1 MLFLALGAVDTRR
14 STRQRVLDELD
25 TIQSSLNSLERAQCD
40 TFVSDRSE
48 CMANLGDLGDGIDDC
63 TDAFFVEN
71 CVAIQCVPS
80 SVSWAMCFGSSSAHD
95 CCAPKKAKKEIPCTG
110 SAIAAAAVVYHGG
123 CTTPPEMLVPP
134 TAYEEGGRWI
144 STDSPTLGRGAWRKD
159 EWPAWKGFSQAS
171 DGSHA
176 EMVPQDGS
184 SELTAAGDF
193 YTMNL
198 HSCSAVISF
207 YYDTSGDLKKV
218 HMYHRG
224 GSATNW
230 AGTDAGRAELPS
242 AIGATVDD
250 WDGNAFVLFAC
261 GDLEYCREMVPE
273 LAENIGD
280 DSRINVYP
288 RELSAVHVHWSP
300 DSAHSAGADAGAPDY
315 AGRAMFFPVWK

>member
-25 TIQSSLNSLERAQCD
+25 IIQSSLNSLEREDCASTDMVFDNREACKFD
-40 TFVSDRSE
+40 HD
-48 CMANLGDLGDGIDDC
+48 GDVDC
-63 TDAFFVEN
+63 TDAYFIEN
-71 CVAIQCVPS
+71 CVAYQCMQKTS
-80 SVSWAMCFGSSSAHD
+80 IFSMCGASATNK
-95 CCAPKKAKKEIPCTG
+95 CCAPKKGKEIPCT
-110 SAIAAAAVVYHGG
+110 SATAAAVLVYHGG
-123 CTTPPEMLVPP
+123 CTTPPEMLVPE
-134 TAYEEGGRWI
+134 AGGEWI
-144 STDSPTLGRGAWRKD
+144 STDSPTLGKMGAWRAA
-159 EWPAWKGFSQAS
+159 EWPAWQGYSKAS

-184 SELTAAGDF
+184 RELTAAGDF

-273 LAENIGD
+273 LVADIGD
-280 DSRINVYP
+280 EDRLSVYP
-288 RELSAVHVHWSP
+288 KELSAVHVHWSP
-300 DSAHSAGADAGAPDY
+300 DSAHSAGASEGAPDY